1 MSCSHPK
8 IIGRRLVPC
17 GKCLSCRKRYIN
29 DWSVRME
36 LERRKNNMSSLFIT
50 LTYDDN
56 HLPEGGLLK
65 KRDLQLF
72 FKRLRRHIQY
82 HNLNYKLKYFAS
94 GEYGKTGTIRP
105 HYHVCLFGLPLGKG
119 VKDFIANS
127 WKNGFVDVK
136 VMTYN
141 NCRYVAKY
149 CIKNMQN
156 EKVNLSNGEVSKEF
170 VTMSRRGGGIGFGF
184 FRDCDVERLFKE
196 RTIKINGYSF
206 SIPKALKDN
215 LKKNYGEKLGLYI
228 LPKLT
233 IFYNDKRFDGAQD
246 FQFKCPNLKENI
258 ISDDLNCRKIPYH
271 TDVVIMPMSEYF
283 LSLEKSERKEK
294 DFFKGHKEK
303 YFDFYKNFYGAF
315 EKLDDFKLFAY
326 ANFSCLF
333 M

>member
-8 IIGRRLVPC
+8 IINRRLVPC

-50 LTYDDN
+50 LTYDDD
-56 HLPEGGLLK
+56 HLPKGGLLN

-72 FKRLRRHIQY
+72 FKRLRRHIEY
-82 HNLNYKLKYFAS
+82 YKLNYRIKYFAS
-94 GEYGKTGTIRP
+94 GEYGKRGTIRP
-105 HYHVCLFGLPLGKG
+105 HYHICLFGLPLGKG
-119 VKDFIANS
+119 VKDFIAKS

-156 EKVNLSNGEVSKEF
+156 EKINSETGEVSKEF
-170 VTMSRRGGGIGFGF
+170 VTMSRRSGGIGFGF
-184 FRDCDVERLFKE
+184 FRDCDVPHLFKE

-206 SIPKALKDN
+206 SIPKSIIDN
-215 LKKNYGEKLGLYI
+215 LKKKLGDKIGFYLFPR
-228 LPKLT
+228 LV
-233 IFYNDKRFDGAQD
+233 IFYNDKRFLDAHD
-246 FQFKCPNLKENI
+246 FHFKCPSLYDKI
-258 ISDDLNCRKIPYH
+258 ISDDLLLRKLFRHNNIETRPL
-271 TDVVIMPMSEYF
+271 SEYF
-283 LSLEKSERKEK
+283 ARLESFNQKEQE
-294 DFFKGHKEK
+294 FFKGHKER
-303 YFDFYKNFYGAF
+303 YYDFYKNFYRTF
-315 EKLDDFKLFAY
+315 DTLEDFKCFVY

-333 M
+333 Y

>member
-8 IIGRRLVPC
+8 IVKNRLVPC

-29 DWSVRME
+29 DWAVRME
-36 LERRKNNMSSLFIT
+36 LERRKNHMSSLFIT
-50 LTYDDN
+50 LTYDDE
-56 HLPEGGLLK
+56 HLPDGGLLD

-72 FKRLRRHIQY
+72 FKRLRRHIEY
-82 HNLNYKLKYFAS
+82 YKLNYKLKYFAS
-94 GEYGKTGTIRP
+94 GEYGKVGTIRP

-119 VKDFIANS
+119 IKDFIAKS

-156 EKVNLSNGEVSKEF
+156 EKINNETGEVSKEF

-184 FRDCDVERLFKE
+184 FRECDVERLFKE
-196 RTIKINGYSF
+196 RTIKINGYHF

-215 LKKNYGEKLGLYI
+215 LKKNYGEKIGMYI
-228 LPKLT
+228 FPRLT
-233 IFYNDKRFDGAQD
+233 IFYNDKRYTSAQD
-246 FQFKCPNLKENI
+246 FMFKCPGLREKIMCE
-258 ISDDLNCRKIPYH
+258 DLELRKVSHHNQIV
-271 TDVVIMPMSEYF
+271 TMPMSEYF
-283 LSLEKSERKEK
+283 HNLEISEKKEK
-294 DFFKGHKEK
+294 DFFKGHKER
-303 YFDFYKNFYGAF
+303 YYEFYKNFYSCF
-315 EKLDDFKLFAY
+315 ETLEDFKLFAY
-326 ANFSCLF
+326 ANFNCLF